1 MCCEAPPIVGYRLY
15 RYRYIITSTS
25 SAQIQ
30 IRVLVHDYKQRTDQ
44 YMARP
49 GQYSYIITSSAHVH
63 SYIITTSAQDNQ
75 EHGNW
80 RSRGEA
86 HSLGPRATR
95 QGVVVVWRGG
105 VGRGRDAD

>member
-1 MCCEAPPIVGYRLY
+1 MML
-15 RYRYIITSTS
+15 IISGAWCSGFTMMIHHKYT
-25 SAQIQ
+25 
-30 IRVLVHDYKQRTDQ
+30 
-44 YMARP
+44 
-49 GQYSYIITSSAHVH
+49 
-63 SYIITTSAQDNQ
+63 ITTSAQDNQ
-75 EHGNW
+75 EHSNW